1 MAAKMPSLASII
13 PAIFMFKCFQH
24 MFATLNIVVISALLL
39 QQIEITVLGIT
50 VLETVLFN
58 HFIICQLIKP
68 FADVVSF
75 LL

>member
-1 MAAKMPSLASII
+1 
-13 PAIFMFKCFQH
+13 
-24 MFATLNIVVISALLL
+24 MFATLNIVAISALLL